1 MLKFVLA
8 AVFAMAAA
16 SPAAAAMVQAEHP
29 QTLVDALQ
37 GAGYQAKLGK
47 DAVGDPMITSGS
59 SGTQFRIHFY
69 NCTANTNCKTVNFLT
84 GWDLDTKIPL
94 ESINRFNAE
103 NRFTRAYLDKE
114 GDPMLAMDVD
124 LDDGGMSAA
133 LFIDNIEF
141 WTTQLGIF
149 QKHIKPAG

>member
-16 SPAAAAMVQAEHP
+16 SPAVAAMVQAENP

-69 NCTANTNCKTVNFLT
+69 NCTANRNCKTVNFLT
-84 GWDLDTKIPL
+84 GWDLDTAIPL
-94 ESINRFNAE
+94 ESINKFNAE

-124 LDDGGMSAA
+124 LDDGGMSPA